1 MSVMKIKNV
10 LLIAVLLAAGTMV
23 NAQQGNR
30 RTVEERV
37 KSVHEK
43 MDSAF
48 KLDATK
54 QANIDSVFAG
64 YYRQTDKA
72 RAELMAASNG
82 ERPDMQVM
90 REKMQPLSDA
100 KDKELKTLLTDEQ
113 FKKWK
118 DEIEPTLMRRPGGG
132 GGGPR

>member
-1 MSVMKIKNV
+1 MKIKS
-10 LLIAVLLAAGTMV
+10 LLFFAVLMIAGFAV

-37 KSVHEK
+37 KMVHEK

-48 KLDATK
+48 KLEATK
-54 QANIDSVFAG
+54 LANVDSVYANF
-64 YYRQTDKA
+64 YRKSDVA
-72 RAELMAASNG
+72 RQELMAASNG

-90 REKMQPLSDA
+90 RDKMQPFADA
-100 KDKELKTLLTDEQ
+100 KDKELKTILTDDQ

-118 DEIEPTLMRRPGGG
+118 EEIEPTLMRRPGGG

>member
-1 MSVMKIKNV
+1 MKIKF
-10 LLIAVLLAAGTMV
+10 LLFFAIVLLAGIAA
-23 NAQQGNR
+23 NAQGNR

-37 KSVHEK
+37 KMVHEK

-48 KLDATK
+48 KLEAAKLT
-54 QANIDSVFAG
+54 NVDSVYANYF
-64 YYRQTDKA
+64 RQTDKA
-72 RAELMAASNG
+72 RQELMAASNG

-90 REKMQPLSDA
+90 RDKIQPFTDA

-118 DEIEPTLMRRPGGG
+118 EEIEPSMMRRPGGG

>member
-1 MSVMKIKNV
+1 MKSILFIAF
-10 LLIAVLLAAGTMV
+10 LLVAGVAV
-23 NAQQGNR
+23 NAQGGGR

-37 KSVHEK
+37 KMVHEK

-48 KLDATK
+48 KLEASK
-54 QANIDSVFAG
+54 QTNVDSVYANF
-64 YYRQTDKA
+64 YRQTDKV
-72 RAELMAASNG
+72 RQEMMAASNG

-90 REKMQPLSDA
+90 REKTQPYTDA
-100 KDKELKTLLTDEQ
+100 KDKELKVILTDEQ

-118 DEIEPTLMRRPGGG
+118 EEIEPTMMRRPGGG